1 MKNWYKN
8 IRFIVILS
16 LFVFSAG
23 KASAQTVYVWTG
35 TGSGPGVAN
44 NWTSPANWTV
54 GGVTAT
60 TYPGQTGNT
69 DSVQFAMS
77 TYFGYSARP
86 ILKSTDSISVAS
98 IKIGDNSSTN
108 NTEVDVY
115 IDIEGKLN
123 VTGSILQLHSNNVGL
138 AGDGSINYPLGYNYH
153 LQTWFYGAG
162 KVYCSTFQ
170 VGDNTIPPTIGI
182 NNITRFNLG
191 NTNNNGIGLTVKVS
205 GNFIVN
211 SQTQN
216 DPSTGQIL
224 AVSNANVSMNA
235 GSLTIGGQLRLQ
247 NSGEIYWTT
256 SQFQPQARFS
266 LTARANNTNTTLYLQ
281 GANALYAQPIDPISH
296 QYGSNFFDFYLIG
309 NNQVNGTG
317 TNPGVD
323 EPLGTTTVV
332 YSGNVDQE
340 VYTSASFPVSTTLD
354 NNGGNYQYL
363 KFSGSGKK
371 TFDAT
376 TDPTNFPVIISGD
389 ITLASG
395 TETVDLST
403 NNPTF
408 KLNTGSNITYNT
420 YGGNS
425 YVSTYVIPIV
435 SAFTSTTG
443 TTFQNGTKALTF
455 PGNVNNG
462 GIFNTSASTVIM
474 NGPFSNSGTFNQSGA
489 ATITASN
496 TTNNSGIYNQGGSG
510 LLTLTGA
517 FTNSGTFNQ
526 TSSGGVTASNATI
539 NSGTYNQS
547 GTGALTFN
555 GTVDNQ
561 GTINYTNTGVI
572 NFNNTFTNSL
582 ATSLFSQSNGTINFN
597 NSYSNTGT
605 FKASAGTV
613 NLNQSGA
620 QSLTDNS
627 AANAGTTF
635 FNLNVQNG
643 GTKTL
648 SGSGKGQF
656 YVASQGLLNLSAA
669 TTLASNGFLTLISDV
684 NGAATVSA
692 IPTGCS
698 VTGNVTVQRYM
709 SANRGY
715 RLMSSPVYVGNDG
728 TNNYLGVNYLLTNTV
743 VTGSGSGFNK
753 PGNPT
758 LYLWRE
764 NLVPQYTTFLNSN
777 YVGISDISNPAAY
790 GLSDATYPT
799 KDIPVGNG
807 FLFYYRGSIK
817 QATIGALTTAG
828 AAATTD
834 TLNAVGTLNQ
844 GSVTVHPW
852 YQGSTANLGWS
863 TVNAGNP
870 LIQGFNLVG
879 NPYASSIDWDK
890 LDTVNSTGAI
900 YAPHVTA
907 FCYQLVPVGLP
918 GGGNYNVYM
927 AGSSSKVG
935 SLNVANSNII
945 ASGQGFFV
953 QATSGA
959 ASLTFSEA
967 AKTNTEKTGANLLM
981 GKPVANVTPQY
992 LRIQLGMDTLNTD
1005 GTVIRFNQNA
1015 KSNFDVAED
1024 ARYRIGTGKV
1034 SLSSLSS
1041 DNVAVAYNQLPLA
1054 LKGDT
1059 IHLNVK
1065 ATTSGTFSFNIKE
1078 LVGIPQLYN
1087 VLLVDAKT
1095 NDTTDLRKT
1104 QSYSFTINTSD
1115 TTTFG
1120 AHRFSVV
1127 INQNPALQYKL
1138 ISFNGSQVGTSK
1150 HVQLTWST
1158 VNEQNYTHFTVERSN
1173 DNGKTFSVAGGLV
1186 STGAGTYALLDNY
1199 AYDGD
1204 NQYRLKQEDFNNTI
1218 TYSNIVDVKISSQG
1232 SSDHV
1237 TIYPNPASSN
1247 ISISFVPK
1255 AVSKTTYNLRI
1266 SNSAGIVVKYAAL
1279 SEPSWQGNISNL
1291 LTGSYLVQI
1300 VDSKDN
1306 TIIGQTKFV
1315 KL

>member
-1 MKNWYKN
+1 MLMKNWYKN
-8 IRFIVILS
+8 LRFLVIIPL
-16 LFVFSAG
+16 LVLLAG
-23 KASAQTVYVWTG
+23 KASAQVTYDWN
-35 TGSGPGVAN
+35 GSLSVQWN
-44 NWTSPANWTV
+44 TSANWSV
-54 GGVTAT
+54 NGVVQT
-60 TYPGQTGNT
+60 TSYPGDPLRSGSNT
-69 DSVQFAMS
+69 DIVQFGVNIF
-77 TYFGYSARP
+77 FGYNPGYPTGATNYHP
-86 ILKSTDSISVAS
+86 ILPATDNITIASV
-98 IKIGDNSSTN
+98 IIGDNSNTN
-108 NTEVDVY
+108 DVET
-115 IDIEGKLN
+115 DIFLDFEGTLN
-123 VTGSILQLHSNNVGL
+123 VTGTILQMHSNNIGLPGIVGSL
-138 AGDGSINYPLGYNYH
+138 PYPTPYYYH
-153 LQTWFYGAG
+153 IQTRFFGAG
-162 KVYCSTFQ
+162 NVNCANFQ
-170 VGDNTIPPTIGI
+170 VGDNTVPPVAGVS
-182 NNITRFNLG
+182 NVTRFNIG
-191 NTNNNGIGLTVKVS
+191 DGQNDGIGLNIVVT

-211 SQTQN
+211 TATYN
-216 DPSTGQIL
+216 DPTSGAIL
-224 AVSNANVSMNA
+224 AVSNADVSVNG
-235 GSLTIGGQLRLQ
+235 GSITIGNQLRLQ
-247 NSGEIYWTT
+247 NYGEINWGTNYAY
-256 SQFQPQARFS
+256 QPQAIFVTSIRNNN
-266 LTARANNTNTTLYLQ
+266 ANTIINLQ
-281 GANALYAQPIDPISH
+281 GAHALWIQPQDPISH
-296 QYGSNFFDFYLIG
+296 QYAGDNIVFYGLG
-309 NNQVNGTG
+309 NNPVNQTG
-317 TNPGVD
+317 NNPGVD
-323 EPLGTTTVV
+323 APLGRTTVI

-340 VYTSASFPVSTTLD
+340 VYTASSFGSNYLFLSNGGNYNYLQFSGSGRKIIDATPSASFPL
-354 NNGGNYQYL
+354 
-363 KFSGSGKK
+363 
-371 TFDAT
+371 
-376 TDPTNFPVIISGD
+376 IISGD
-389 ITLASG
+389 ITLGPG
-395 TETVDLST
+395 TETVDLTT
-403 NNPTF
+403 NNPTIV
-408 KLNTGSNITYNT
+408 LNNGSNIVYNAHGQNT
-420 YGGNS
+420 YLLPSSLYTIPN
-425 YVSTYVIPIV
+425 VSNFTT
-435 SAFTSTTG
+435 SAN
-443 TTFQNGTKALTF
+443 TTFQNGSKTLTL
-455 PGNVNNG
+455 PGNVVNG
-462 GIFNTSASTVIM
+462 GTFNTSTDTVNIA
-474 NGPFSNSGTFNQSGA
+474 GQ
-489 ATITASN
+489 
-496 TTNNSGIYNQGGSG
+496 
-510 LLTLTGA
+510 
-517 FTNSGTFNQ
+517 
-526 TSSGGVTASNATI
+526 
-539 NSGTYNQS
+539 
-547 GTGALTFN
+547 
-555 GTVDNQ
+555 
-561 GTINYTNTGVI
+561 YT
-572 NFNNTFTNSL
+572 
-582 ATSLFSQSNGTINFN
+582 
-597 NSYSNTGT
+597 NTGT
-605 FKASAGTV
+605 FKQTGGTV
-613 NLNQSGA
+613 NFTQPTA

-627 AANAGTTF
+627 TGGTTF
-635 FNLNVQNG
+635 SNVYMKNG
-643 GTKTL
+643 GTITM
-648 SGSGKGQF
+648 SGSGSGQF
-656 YVASQGLLNLSAA
+656 YIAHNGFLHMANS
-669 TTLASNGFLTLISDV
+669 TTLNANGFLTVSSD
-684 NGAATVSA
+684 ATGSGTVTA

-698 VTGNVTVQRYM
+698 INGNVTVQRYV

-715 RLMSSPVYVGNDG
+715 RLLSSPVYVGNDG
-728 TNNYLGVNYLLTNTV
+728 TNNYSGVNYLLSNTV
-743 VTGSGSGFNK
+743 VTGSGGGFNK
-753 PGNPT
+753 SGNPT

-777 YVGISDISNPAAY
+777 YVGISDITNPAAY

-799 KDIPVGNG
+799 EDIPVGNG

-844 GSVTVHPW
+844 GSITVHPW
-852 YQGSTANLGWS
+852 YQGASTNLGWS
-863 TVNAGNP
+863 TTNAGNP

-890 LDTVNSTGAI
+890 LDTANPTGAI
-900 YAPHVTA
+900 YGPNVTA
-907 FCYQLVPVGLP
+907 FSYQLVPVGLP

-927 AGSSSKVG
+927 AGSSSKTG
-935 SLNVANSNII
+935 SQGVANSNII

-953 QATSGA
+953 QATSSS

-967 AKTNTEKTGANLLM
+967 AKTNTVKTGASLLM
-981 GKPVANVTPQY
+981 GKPVANVEPQY
-992 LRIQLGMDTLNTD
+992 LRIQFGMDTLNTD

>member
-1 MKNWYKN
+1 MLMKNWYKN
-8 IRFIVILS
+8 LRFLVIIP
-16 LFVFSAG
+16 LFVLFAG
-23 KASAQTVYVWTG
+23 KASAQATYVWTG
-35 TGSGPGVAN
+35 LATGAAAN
-44 NWTSPANWTV
+44 NWTSAANWYV
-54 GGVTAT
+54 GGLPAT
-60 TYPGQTGNT
+60 KYPGQTGNA
-69 DSVQFAMS
+69 DSVQFGTSVFFNFAN
-77 TYFGYSARP
+77 RP
-86 ILKSTDSISVAS
+86 ILKSTDSVSIAS
-98 IKIGDNSSTN
+98 MIIGDNSSSDDSLK
-108 NTEVDVY
+108 DVN

-123 VTGSILQLHSNNVGL
+123 ITGTLLQMHSNNIGL
-138 AGDGSINYPLGYNYH
+138 AGNGSINYPLGYDYH
-153 LQTWFYGAG
+153 LQTWLYGGG
-162 KVYCSTFQ
+162 KLYCATFQ
-170 VGDNTIPPTIGI
+170 MGDNTIPPTIGV
-182 NNITRFNLG
+182 NNITRFNIG
-191 NTNNNGIGLTVKVS
+191 NSSNNGIGLTMVVS
-205 GNFIVN
+205 GNVIVN

-216 DPSTGQIL
+216 DPGTGLIL
-224 AVSNANVSMNA
+224 AVSNANLGMNA
-235 GSLTIGGQLRLQ
+235 GSLTIGGQLILQ
-247 NSGEIYWTT
+247 NSGEVKWST

-266 LTARANNTNTTLYLQ
+266 LSARANNANTTLYLK
-281 GANALYAQPIDPISH
+281 GAHAISVQQKDPISG
-296 QYGSNFFDFYLIG
+296 QLGSNYVDFYSVG
-309 NNQVNGTG
+309 NNPVNGTG
-317 TNPGVD
+317 TMPGVN

-340 VYTSASFPVSTTLD
+340 VYTSTSSIFPTTTTFD
-354 NNGGNYQYL
+354 NDGGNYQYL
-363 KFSGSGKK
+363 KFSGTGTK

-376 TDPTNFPVIISGD
+376 TDTVNFPVIISGD
-389 ITLASG
+389 MVLATGS
-395 TETVDLST
+395 ETVDLST
-403 NNPTF
+403 NNPKIKF
-408 KLNTGSNITYNT
+408 NTGSNITYNT
-420 YGGNS
+420 FGGNA
-425 YVSTYVIPIV
+425 YVSTFVMPAV
-435 SAFTSTTG
+435 SAFSSATG
-443 TTFQNGTKALTF
+443 TTFQNGSKALSF
-455 PGNVNNG
+455 PGNFTNAG
-462 GIFNTSASTVIM
+462 TFNTSVNTVTLA
-474 NGPFSNSGTFNQSGA
+474 GPASNSGTFNQSGA
-489 ATITASN
+489 GAVIASSTVVN
-496 TTNNSGIYNQGGSG
+496 TGVYNQNSTST
-510 LLTLTGA
+510 LTL
-517 FTNSGTFNQ
+517 
-526 TSSGGVTASNATI
+526 
-539 NSGTYNQS
+539 
-547 GTGALTFN
+547 N

-561 GTINYTNTGVI
+561 GTINDSNTGAI

-582 ATSLFSQSNGTINFN
+582 ATSLFSQTNGTINFN

-605 FKASAGTV
+605 FRATAGTV

-627 AANAGTTF
+627 AAAVGTMINAAKAGTTF
-635 FNLNVQNG
+635 FNVNVQNG

-648 SGSGKGQF
+648 SGSGTGQF
-656 YVASQGLLNLSAA
+656 YVASQGLLNLSAS

-684 NGAATVSA
+684 NGSATVSA

-715 RLMSSPVYVGNDG
+715 RLLSSPVYVGNDG

-743 VTGSGSGFNK
+743 VTGSGGGFNK
-753 PGNPT
+753 SGNPT

-817 QATIGALTTAG
+817 QALIPILTTAG
-828 AAATTD
+828 AAPTTD

-900 YAPHVTA
+900 YAPHVTS
-907 FCYQLVPVGLP
+907 FCYELIPAGMS

-927 AGSSSKVG
+927 AGSLSKTG
-935 SLNVANSNII
+935 SLGVANSNII

-953 QATSGA
+953 QATSSSA
-959 ASLTFSEA
+959 AITFKEA
-967 AKTNTEKTGANLLM
+967 AKTTAENTGANLLM
-981 GKPVANVTPQY
+981 GKPVAKIIPQY
-992 LRIQLGMDTLNTD
+992 LRLQFGLDSLNTD
-1005 GTVIRFNQNA
+1005 GTVIFFNQNA
-1015 KSNFDVAED
+1015 KSTFNLAED
-1024 ARYRIGTGKV
+1024 ARYRTGAGKV

-1041 DNVAVAYNQLPLA
+1041 DNVPVAYNQLPLA

-1059 IHLNVK
+1059 IHLNIK
-1065 ATTSGTFSFNIKE
+1065 ATVSGTFSLNIKE

-1087 VLLVDAKT
+1087 VFLVDAKT
-1095 NDTTDLRKT
+1095 KDTTDLRKT
-1104 QSYSFTINTSD
+1104 QSYSFTINTGD

-1173 DNGKTFSVAGGLV
+1173 DNGKTFSVVGGLV

-1218 TYSNIVDVKISSQG
+1218 TYSDIVDVKISSQG
-1232 SSDHV
+1232 STDHLS
-1237 TIYPNPASSN
+1237 IYPNPASSN

-1255 AVSKTTYNLRI
+1255 SVSKTTYNLRI
-1266 SNSAGIVVKYAAL
+1266 SNSAGIVVKYAVL
-1279 SEPSWQGNISNL
+1279 SEPSWQGNVSNL

-1306 TIIGQTKFV
+1306 SIIGQTKFV

>member
-8 IRFIVILS
+8 IRFIVIIS

-23 KASAQTVYVWTG
+23 MASAQTVYDWNG
-35 TGSGPGVAN
+35 TT
-44 NWTSPANWTV
+44 TSWNTSSNWTV
-54 GGVTAT
+54 GGVVQTSS
-60 TYPGQTGNT
+60 YPGDPGRSGSNT
-69 DSVQFAMS
+69 DIVQFGVNIFFGFSNGTPTGS
-77 TYFGYSARP
+77 TNYRP
-86 ILKSTDSISVAS
+86 ILPAADNLTVATVL
-98 IKIGDNSSTN
+98 IGDNSNTN
-108 NTEVDVY
+108 YVETDLY
-115 IDIEGKLN
+115 IDIEGTLN
-123 VTGSILQLHSNNVGL
+123 VTGTILQMHSNNVGFI
-138 AGDGSINYPLGYNYH
+138 GNGTIQYPSGYDYH
-153 LQTWFYGAG
+153 IQTWFYGGG
-162 KVYCSTFQ
+162 KVNCTTFQ
-170 VGDNTIPPTIGI
+170 VGDNTIPLVNGI
-182 NNITRFNLG
+182 NNITRFNIG
-191 NTNNNGIGLTVKVS
+191 NSSNNGVGLTIVVS

-211 SQTQN
+211 SATSN
-216 DPSTGQIL
+216 DP
-224 AVSNANVSMNA
+224 VSNQIVSVNNANCSVNA

-247 NSGEIYWTT
+247 NTGEIYYTT
-256 SQFQPQARFS
+256 SQYQPQARFTLS
-266 LTARANNTNTTLYLQ
+266 ARANQANTIMYLQ
-281 GANALYAQPIDPISH
+281 GAHALYAQPADPTTG
-296 QYGSNFFDFYLIG
+296 QLGSNYFDFYLIG
-309 NNQVNGTG
+309 NNPVNGTG
-317 TNPGVD
+317 TSPGVN
-323 EPLGTTTVV
+323 EPLGITTVV

-340 VYTSASFPVSTTLD
+340 VYTSTSPGFPTNTTFD
-354 NNGGNYQYL
+354 NDGGNYNYL
-363 KFSGSGKK
+363 QFSGSGRKII
-371 TFDAT
+371 DVT
-376 TDPTNFPVIISGD
+376 TNPTNFPLSISGD
-389 ITLASG
+389 LTLAAG

-403 NNPTF
+403 NNPTIL
-408 KLNTGSNITYNT
+408 LNNGSNIVYNT
-420 YGGNS
+420 YGQNTNTPPAPSGL
-425 YVSTYVIPIV
+425 YTIPNI
-435 SAFTSTTG
+435 SNFKTAAG
-443 TTFQNGTKALTF
+443 TTFQNGSIALTI
-455 PGNVNNG
+455 PGNFTNAG
-462 GIFNTSASTVIM
+462 TFNTSASTVTLA
-474 NGPFSNSGTFNQSGA
+474 GPVSNSGTFNQSGA
-489 ATITASN
+489 
-496 TTNNSGIYNQGGSG
+496 
-510 LLTLTGA
+510 GA
-517 FTNSGTFNQ
+517 
-526 TSSGGVTASNATI
+526 VTASSTVVNT
-539 NSGTYNQS
+539 GVYNQNS
-547 GTGALTFN
+547 TSTLTFN

-561 GTINYTNTGVI
+561 GTINYTNTGAI

-715 RLMSSPVYVGNDG
+715 RLLSSPVYVGNDG

-743 VTGSGSGFNK
+743 VTGSGGGFNK
-753 PGNPT
+753 SGNPT

-777 YVGISDISNPAAY
+777 YVGISDITNPAAY
-790 GLSDATYPT
+790 GLSDAIYPT

-852 YQGSTANLGWS
+852 YQGSTPNLGWS

-890 LDTVNSTGAI
+890 LDTVHSTGAI

-907 FCYQLVPVGLP
+907 FSYQLVPVGLP

-927 AGSSSKVG
+927 AGSTSKVG
-935 SLNVANSNII
+935 SQGVANSNII

-953 QATSGA
+953 QATSGS

-992 LRIQLGMDTLNTD
+992 LRIQFGMDTLNTD

-1024 ARYRIGTGKV
+1024 ARYRVGTGKV

-1041 DNVAVAYNQLPLA
+1041 DNVPVAYNQLPLA

-1059 IHLNVK
+1059 IHLNIK

-1104 QSYSFTINTSD
+1104 QSYSFTINTGD
-1115 TTTFG
+1115 TTTLG

-1173 DNGKTFSVAGGLV
+1173 DNGKTFSVVGGLV

-1204 NQYRLKQEDFNNTI
+1204 NQYRLKQEDFNNAI
-1218 TYSNIVDVKISSQG
+1218 TYSDIVDVKISSQG
-1232 SSDHV
+1232 SSDHLS
-1237 TIYPNPASSN
+1237 IYPNPASSN

-1266 SNSAGIVVKYAAL
+1266 SNSAGIVVKYAVL
-1279 SEPSWQGNISNL
+1279 SEPSWQGNVSNL

>member
-1 MKNWYKN
+1 MLMKNWYKN
-8 IRFIVILS
+8 LRFLVIIP
-16 LFVFSAG
+16 LFVLFAG
-23 KASAQTVYVWTG
+23 KASAQATYVWTG
-35 TGSGPGVAN
+35 LATGAAAN
-44 NWTSPANWTV
+44 NWTSAANWYV
-54 GGVTAT
+54 GGLPAT
-60 TYPGQTGNT
+60 KYPGQTGNA
-69 DSVQFAMS
+69 DSVQFGTSVFFNFAN
-77 TYFGYSARP
+77 RP
-86 ILKSTDSISVAS
+86 ILKSTDSISIAS
-98 IKIGDNSSTN
+98 MIIGDNSSTN
-108 NTEVDVY
+108 DSLKDVN

-123 VTGSILQLHSNNVGL
+123 ITGTLLQMHSNNIGL
-138 AGDGSINYPLGYNYH
+138 AGDGSLNYPLGYDYH
-153 LQTWFYGAG
+153 LQTWLYGGG
-162 KVYCSTFQ
+162 KLYCTTFQ
-170 VGDNTIPPTIGI
+170 MGDNTIPPTIGV

-191 NTNNNGIGLTVKVS
+191 NSSNNGIGLTMVVS
-205 GNFIVN
+205 GNVIVN

-216 DPSTGQIL
+216 DPGTGQIL
-224 AVSNANVSMNA
+224 AVSNANLGMNA
-235 GSLTIGGQLRLQ
+235 GSLTIGGQLILQ
-247 NSGEIYWTT
+247 NSGEIKWST

-266 LTARANNTNTTLYLQ
+266 LSARANNANTTLYLK
-281 GANALYAQPIDPISH
+281 GAHAISVQQKDPITG
-296 QYGSNFFDFYLIG
+296 QLGSNYVDFYSVG
-309 NNQVNGTG
+309 NNPVNGTG
-317 TNPGVD
+317 STA
-323 EPLGTTTVV
+323 LGTTTVV

-340 VYTSASFPVSTTLD
+340 VYTSTSSIFPTTTTFD
-354 NNGGNYQYL
+354 NDGGNYQYL
-363 KFSGSGKK
+363 KFSGTGKK
-371 TFDAT
+371 IFDAT
-376 TDPTNFPVIISGD
+376 TDTVNFPVIISGD
-389 ITLASG
+389 MVLATGS
-395 TETVDLST
+395 ETVDLST
-403 NNPTF
+403 NNPKIKF
-408 KLNTGSNITYNT
+408 NTGSNITYNT
-420 YGGNS
+420 FGGNA
-425 YVSTYVIPIV
+425 YVSTFVMPAV
-435 SAFTSTTG
+435 SAFSSATG
-443 TTFQNGTKALTF
+443 TTFQNGSKALSF
-455 PGNVNNG
+455 PGNFTNAG
-462 GIFNTSASTVIM
+462 TFNTSVNTVTLA
-474 NGPFSNSGTFNQSGA
+474 GPVSNSGTFNQSGA
-489 ATITASN
+489 
-496 TTNNSGIYNQGGSG
+496 
-510 LLTLTGA
+510 GA
-517 FTNSGTFNQ
+517 
-526 TSSGGVTASNATI
+526 VTASSTVVNT
-539 NSGTYNQS
+539 GVYNQNS
-547 GTGALTFN
+547 TSTLTLN

-561 GTINYTNTGVI
+561 GTINYTNTGAI

-605 FKASAGTV
+605 FRATAGTV

-635 FNLNVQNG
+635 FNLNVKNG

-715 RLMSSPVYVGNDG
+715 RLLSSPVYVGNDG

-743 VTGSGSGFNK
+743 VTGSGGGFNK
-753 PGNPT
+753 SGNPT

-777 YVGISDISNPAAY
+777 YVGISDITNPAAY
-790 GLSDATYPT
+790 GLSDAIYPT

-852 YQGSTANLGWS
+852 YQGSTPNLGWS

-890 LDTVNSTGAI
+890 LDTVHSTGAI

-907 FCYQLVPVGLP
+907 FSYQLVPVGLP

-927 AGSSSKVG
+927 AGSTSKVG
-935 SLNVANSNII
+935 SQGVANSNII

-992 LRIQLGMDTLNTD
+992 LRIQFGMDTLNTD
-1005 GTVIRFNQNA
+1005 GTVIRFNQNS

-1024 ARYRIGTGKV
+1024 ARYRVGTGKV

-1041 DNVAVAYNQLPLA
+1041 DNVPVAYNQLPLA

-1059 IHLNVK
+1059 IHLNIK

-1104 QSYSFTINTSD
+1104 QSYSFTINTGD
-1115 TTTFG
+1115 TTTLG

-1173 DNGKTFSVAGGLV
+1173 DNGKTFSVVGGLV

-1204 NQYRLKQEDFNNTI
+1204 NQYRLKQEDFNNAI
-1218 TYSNIVDVKISSQG
+1218 TYSDIVDVKISSQG
-1232 SSDHV
+1232 SSDHLS
-1237 TIYPNPASSN
+1237 IYPNPASSN

-1266 SNSAGIVVKYAAL
+1266 SNSAGIVVKYAVL
-1279 SEPSWQGNISNL
+1279 SEPSWQGNVSNL